1 MAAKDLYEKDYY
13 QILGVSKG
21 ADSAAIKKQY
31 RKLARELHPDK
42 TKGDKKLEDRFKAV
56 SEAYD
61 ILSDDKKRR
70 DYDEVREAVK
80 SGRVPPG
87 FNGGGQGFNG
97 GDFSDL
103 FGPGGDIF
111 STLFGGARQRHGA
124 DLQTEASIGFK
135 ESIYGTELNL
145 RLSPNGSTPTNI
157 TLGNLMISRE
167 DVKSTSTIAVDGSD
181 LATYVV
187 SLASASDNIYETTGS
202 GDVYRYDRAYLK
214 TPNNA
219 LGYLNKQ
226 IFEVSDSDGSSSTI
240 KITIPQKSWTGAR
253 TSTATLSTDVT
264 FFNLFIAILKANLAM
279 RLISFSEYFI
289 VLKASL
295 PLLLLLKPLDQE
307 LSLVKV
313 DRKLTS

>member
-1 MAAKDLYEKDYY
+1 MAAKDLYEKDFYKV
-13 QILGVSKG
+13 LGVDKKAS
-21 ADSAAIKKQY
+21 ADEIKKKY
-31 RKLARELHPDK
+31 RSLARDLHPDK
-42 TKGDKKLEDRFKAV
+42 NQGDSAREEKFKAV

-70 DYDEVREAVK
+70 EYDEVREAVK

-157 TLGNLMISRE
+157 TTRVPAGIKDGAKIKIKGRGAPGAAGPGDLYVLIHVTPHPIFSRKDE
-167 DVKSTSTIAVDGSD
+167 
-181 LATYVV
+181 
-187 SLASASDNIYETTGS
+187 NIHLTLPITFAE
-202 GDVYRYDRAYLK
+202 A
-214 TPNNA
+214 A
-219 LGYLNKQ
+219 LGAD
-226 IFEVSDSDGSSSTI
+226 IS
-240 KITIPQKSWTGAR
+240 IPTFNQSFCALVVPTCNN
-253 TSTATLSTDVT
+253 TA
-264 FFNLFIAILKANLAM
+264 NA
-279 RLISFSEYFI
+279 
-289 VLKASL
+289 
-295 PLLLLLKPLDQE
+295 
-307 LSLVKV
+307 
-313 DRKLTS
+313 